1 MNVLFSALHFAN
13 FRNYESV
20 VRGLAARGHH
30 VHLIAD
36 EPETFGGQALVERLA
51 AEYPSVTWGWAPS
64 PASEPWFP
72 FAQKVRYA
80 LDYVRFLD
88 PRYAG
93 MPKLRLRNV
102 ERAARIV
109 RWATE
114 GVGAVIIGHR
124 AVSRLLRWL
133 ERRMPRSHEIET
145 FLAERNPD
153 VVLLTSLTFSRSF
166 QMEQLKAARALG
178 IPTAACIL
186 SWDHLSSKAL
196 LHVPPDRTLVWNEV
210 QRSEATELHGLPGG
224 RVVVTGAQCY
234 DQWFER
240 RPGRTREEFCRA
252 LGLDP
257 TRRLVLYVCSAMSPV
272 PDPVEPIFVRDWIRA
287 LRDSGDPDLRE
298 ASVLVRPHPERMRE
312 WQGVNL
318 GDCPHVVV
326 HGRTP
331 IDGEAKA
338 DYFESLYYS
347 DAVVGL
353 CTSVF
358 LEAAIVGRPVLTLLL
373 PAYRMHQDGM
383 AHFRYLLTVGGGLL
397 HTAPDVPA
405 HLAQLAEAMRGRGA
419 RDERNRRFL
428 SEFIRPNGLDQAAT
442 PAFVDAVESVA
453 AIGHQ
458 APDPEFARPHAATRV
473 IEWLAVRSQH
483 GLGRALM
490 MDAIDQSRAASEGAR
505 AQTKEQIEAARAA
518 YRERKAVQKAEA
530 ARRREQ
536 ERQAKARSKRLR
548 AFSLRKQ
555 IARVKGSVKSLVGAR
570 HP

>member
-1 MNVLFSALHFAN
+1 MKVLLSALHFAN

-20 VRGLAARGHH
+20 IRALAERGHR

-36 EPETFGGQALVERLA
+36 EPETFGGHALVERLA
-51 AEYPSVTWGWAPS
+51 VEYPGVTFGWAPS
-64 PASEPWFP
+64 PAGEPWFP

-88 PRYAG
+88 PRYAD

-102 ERAARIV
+102 ERAARVV
-109 RWATE
+109 RWATD
-114 GVGAVIIGHR
+114 GPGAVVIGHSV
-124 AVSRLLRWL
+124 ASRILRWL
-133 ERRMPRSHEIET
+133 ERRMPRSREVEA
-145 FLAERNPD
+145 FLSDQCPD
-153 VVLLTSLTFSRSF
+153 VLLLTSLTFSRSF

-178 IPTAACIL
+178 IPSAACIL

-196 LHVPPDRTLVWNEV
+196 LHVQPEKVLVWNEV
-210 QRSEATELHGLPGG
+210 QRREAAELHGLPAA

-240 RPGRTREEFCRA
+240 QPGRTREEFCRA
-252 LGLDP
+252 LGLEP
-257 TRRLVLYVCSAMSPV
+257 SRRVVLYVCSAMSPV
-272 PDPVEPIFVRDWIRA
+272 PDPVEPVFVRDWIRA
-287 LRDSGDPDLRE
+287 LRNSDDPELRE
-298 ASVLVRPHPERMRE
+298 ASVVVRPHPERMRE
-312 WQGVNL
+312 WQGVDL
-318 GDCPHVVV
+318 DDCPNVVV

-397 HTAPDVPA
+397 HTAPDLPA
-405 HLAQLAEAMRGRGA
+405 HLGQLAGAMRGRGA

-428 SEFIRPNGLDQAAT
+428 SEFIRPAGLDTAAT
-442 PAFVDAVESVA
+442 PAFVTAVEALAGEGRRA
-453 AIGHQ
+453 A
-458 APDPEFARPHAATRV
+458 DPEFAEPHGTTGFV
-473 IEWLAVRSQH
+473 EWLAARSQR
-483 GLGRALM
+483 GLGRRLA
-490 MDAIDQSRAASEGAR
+490 MDAIDRSRHASEESR
-505 AQTKEQIEAARAA
+505 AQTKEQIEESRRA
-518 YRERKAVQKAEA
+518 YREQKAARKAELAVH
-530 ARRREQ
+530 REQ
-536 ERQAKARSKRLR
+536 ERQAKTWSKRRR

-555 IARVKGSVKSLVGAR
+555 IARVKGGVKSLVGAR